1 MIYDAVKHLAANLS
15 WHSWTGWKHQE
26 SDTPA
31 SAEVDTT
38 PPWLTN
44 TLPSIPETL
53 LVHFLQRKKKLF
65 AICCSCLLSSILLP
79 AGGII
84 PGNTPWVF
92 LAFLDD
98 SHLPEQKQHCSS
110 RGIGG
115 RCERMCKTKCTHA
128 KGRWWSWGLDLPR
141 WTHGLSHF
149 SGSLQWL
156 L

>member
-1 MIYDAVKHLAANLS
+1 MM
-15 WHSWTGWKHQE
+15 
-26 SDTPA
+26 
-31 SAEVDTT
+31 
-38 PPWLTN
+38 
-44 TLPSIPETL
+44 
-53 LVHFLQRKKKLF
+53 
-65 AICCSCLLSSILLP
+65 LSSIWQLTCLGIAGQVESIRSLTPQLLLKW
-79 AGGII
+79 
-84 PGNTPWVF
+84 TPHHLDLQTLSLQYLKHCWFIFFRESRSYLPYAAVVCWAAFFFLQAVSFQVF